1 MCRHSFNSK
10 YEYFNLS
17 PEVSVQYVNGEEQ
30 GLLHELVSE
39 VNPGQPVH
47 QLSSLAGS
55 DVYIPVWRAAGSDSP
70 LLR

>member
-1 MCRHSFNSK
+1 MHCD
-10 YEYFNLS
+10 YFNLS
-17 PEVSVQYVNGEEQ
+17 PEVSVQNVNGEEQ

-55 DVYIPVWRAAGSDSP
+55 NAYLSLHESGKVVALVGPGNT
-70 LLR
+70 